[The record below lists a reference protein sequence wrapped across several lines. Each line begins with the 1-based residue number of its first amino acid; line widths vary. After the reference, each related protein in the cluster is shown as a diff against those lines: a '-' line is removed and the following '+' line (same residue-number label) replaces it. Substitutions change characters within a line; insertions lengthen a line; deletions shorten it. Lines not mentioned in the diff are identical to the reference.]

1 MLKHITGHV
10 YAHKDDI
17 RKVEGFPL
25 TLLIKVTLADG
36 SVHERFVPEQRIE
49 WWTTEEG
56 LRKRAARHDLHQAT
70 LLARFPDWIVLPYAG
85 HLHTRE
91 EAFGFELSDF
101 LERLE
106 K

>member
-1 MLKHITGHV
+1 MALKHITGHV
-10 YAHKDDI
+10 YAHCDDI

-56 LRKRAARHDLHQAT
+56 LRKRADEWQKSMAGVLERRH
-70 LLARFPDWIVLPYAG
+70 RLPQYAG
-85 HLHTRE
+85 CLHTRE
-91 EAFGFELSDF
+91 EAFGYELSYF
-101 LERLE
+101 LRGLN